1 MLRGDEGVEDLLRDT
16 FAAARPGPADDLT
29 GLRDASWARADRLRR
44 RRALVGGAT
53 VSGAVAATAVAVLL
67 GSSMWGGAP
76 RTAPAP
82 AASTATRSATVTAA
96 TATSATGTDPDWSRY
111 ALQSGTAA
119 YRFPDL
125 TPDPLPSGVREMS
138 GPISQA
144 DLAGVAGGCDWAE
157 LKDRRQAVAGWSNQF
172 EVPDAGPGWLA
183 NLGVAGFTTGTGAEA
198 MADLRNGALP
208 CTTPAM
214 KTAAWEGPG
223 DDSVLW
229 TDTATTNDIT
239 QTTAL
244 AVVRVGDV
252 LVAGSA
258 RSDASAAEARR
269 IATEL
274 AGGAATTLLDE
285 KFPPALGQ
293 PLGRSATA
301 PNAASKP
308 GAAQGKPVRP
318 QAQYDFGDVFP
329 AASQLRF
336 DMKYHGTPVP
346 SPLTPAAPGAQMCD
360 NTGQP
365 DQAAR
370 DAKPDPVSGVQQ
382 MAWAAKGT
390 LGDASVTI
398 GVTGW
403 ATGTGPD
410 RFADLRRN
418 EGSCRWSPPQ
428 QQEAWPGEDPAT
440 TWLSSGEQLGV
451 NGYLA
456 ARRVGDVIV
465 SVVVNDLPPAEARAE
480 AIRINKI
487 VTAKVTA
494 SGIPAATGR

>member
-1 MLRGDEGVEDLLRDT
+1 MLRGDEAVEDLLRDT
-16 FAAARPGPADDLT
+16 FGAARPGPAEDLT
-29 GLRDASWARADRLRR
+29 GLREASWARADRLRR
-44 RRALVGGAT
+44 RQTLTRGAAVGG
-53 VSGAVAATAVAVLL
+53 VVAATAAAVVL
-67 GSSMWGGAP
+67 GSGVWGAAP

-82 AASTATRSATVTAA
+82 AATSSASATSSAA
-96 TATSATGTDPDWSRY
+96 PTTTTEARDWS
-111 ALQSGTAA
+111 ALVLGSGTAA
-119 YRFPDL
+119 YHFPNL
-125 TPDPLPSGVREMS
+125 TPDPLPKGLREMS
-138 GPISQA
+138 GATAEA
-144 DLAGVAGGCDWAE
+144 DLAGVAGGCEWKQLA
-157 LKDRRQAVAGWSNQF
+157 DRRQAVGGWSSQY
-172 EVPDAGPGWLA
+172 EAPDAGPGWRA
-183 NLGVAGFTTGTGAEA
+183 NLGVAGFTTGTGPEA
-198 MADLRNGALP
+198 LADLRNGALP
-208 CTTPAM
+208 CTTPEM
-214 KTAAWEGPG
+214 KTTAWDGPG

-258 RSDASAAEARR
+258 LSDASAADARR
-269 IATEL
+269 MATEL
-274 AGGAATTLLDE
+274 AAGAATTLLDE

-318 QAQYDFGDVFP
+318 QAEYDFGDVFP

-336 DMKYHGTPVP
+336 DMKYHGTPV
-346 SPLTPAAPGAQMCD
+346 STPLMPAASGAQMCD

-370 DAKPDPVSGVQQ
+370 DAKPDPVAGVQQ
-382 MAWAAKGT
+382 MAWASKGA
-390 LGDASVTI
+390 LGEASVTI

-403 ATGTGPD
+403 PTGTGPD
-410 RFADLRRN
+410 SFADLRRN

-465 SVVVNDLPPAEARAE
+465 SVVVQDLPPAEARAE
-480 AIRINKI
+480 AIRVNKI